1 MKKRLIALTLTGLMA
16 VSLAAC
22 GGGSDA
28 STAPAADPA
37 PAGTESAAGG
47 EAAAPASSGYTVS
60 ELKVNIWDNNQKAGL
75 QQIADEWTAES
86 GVKVSIEVVDWDNYW
101 TLLEAGASG
110 GQMPDV
116 FWMHSNTAQMY
127 MENDLLLNL
136 DDYIAADDSIDLAN
150 YYEGVVKLYNR
161 ADNGSQYAL
170 PKDHDTIA
178 LLYNKA
184 LFDKYGVEY
193 PTDDWTWEDLRD
205 AAAKITEAGK
215 ADQVYGFAMNTS
227 NNQDGWYNIV
237 YDYGAQIITDDH
249 KGTTIG
255 SDEGKAA
262 MEMLRQILEVAA
274 PQATVA
280 ETGTENLFKSG
291 KTAMISQGSWM
302 INSFYTAEN
311 AADYAWAML
320 PYADTNG
327 NGACGEGERYSAYNG
342 LGWAAAAN
350 TKDPKA
356 AYDLISYFCSEKA
369 QKEQASL
376 GVTMGGMLGVSEDF
390 ANAFE
395 GMDVSAF
402 VRAEEEGDLFFRPY
416 TRNTT
421 VWEDALQQ
429 NGGFLD
435 AWLDPSNP
443 ETMAKACDNAQ
454 KIIEDAIAAE

>member
-1 MKKRLIALTLTGLMA
+1 MKRKLLAATLTTAMVL
-16 VSLAAC
+16 SLAAC
-22 GGGSDA
+22 GGGS
-28 STAPAADPA
+28 S
-37 PAGTESAAGG
+37 SS
-47 EAAAPASSGYTVS
+47 SSGTAAS
-60 ELKVNIWDNNQKAGL
+60 GSGSSGSGELQVNIWDNNQLAGL
-75 QQIADEWTAES
+75 QQIADEWTEES
-86 GVKVSIEVVDWDNYW
+86 GVKVKINVVDWDNYW

-136 DDYIAADDSIDLAN
+136 DDYIAKDDAIDLAN
-150 YYEGVVKLYNR
+150 YYEGVVELYNR
-161 ADNGSQYAL
+161 DDNGSQYAL

-184 LFDKYGVEY
+184 IFDKYGVEY
-193 PTDDWTWEDLRD
+193 PTDDWTWEDVRD
-205 AAAKITEAGK
+205 AATKITEAGK
-215 ADQVYGFAMNTS
+215 ADGVYGYAINTS
-227 NNQDGWYNIV
+227 NNQDGWYNII
-237 YDYGAQIITDDH
+237 YDYGGQVITDDH

-255 SDEGKAA
+255 SDEAKAG

-274 PQATVA
+274 PQTVVA
-280 ETGTENLFKSG
+280 ETGTDSLFNSG
-291 KTAMISQGSWM
+291 LTAMITQGSWM
-302 INSFYTAEN
+302 INTFYKAEHHD
-311 AADYAWAML
+311 DYAWAML
-320 PYADTNG
+320 PYADVNG
-327 NGACGEGERYSAYNG
+327 NGQCDKGERYSAYNG

-350 TKDPKA
+350 TANPDA
-356 AYDLISYFCSEKA
+356 AYSLISYFCSEKA
-369 QKEQASL
+369 QKEQAAL
-376 GVTMGGMLGVSEDF
+376 GVTMGGMKGISDDF

-402 VRAEEEGDLFFRPY
+402 TRAEEEGDLFFRPY

-435 AWLDPSNP
+435 AWLNPSDPAV
-443 ETMAKACDNAQ
+443 MAKACDNAQ

>member
-1 MKKRLIALTLTGLMA
+1 MKRKLLAATLTAAMVL
-16 VSLAAC
+16 SLAAC
-22 GGGSDA
+22 GGGS
-28 STAPAADPA
+28 S
-37 PAGTESAAGG
+37 SSS
-47 EAAAPASSGYTVS
+47 SSGTAAS
-60 ELKVNIWDNNQKAGL
+60 GSGASGSGELQVNIWDNNQLAGL
-75 QQIADEWTAES
+75 QQIADEWTEES
-86 GVKVSIEVVDWDNYW
+86 GVKVKINVVDWDNYW

-136 DDYIAADDSIDLAN
+136 DDYIAKDDAIDLAN
-150 YYEGVVKLYNR
+150 YYEGVVELYNR
-161 ADNGSQYAL
+161 DDNGSQYAL

-184 LFDKYGVEY
+184 IFDKYGVEY
-193 PTDDWTWEDLRD
+193 PTDDWTWEDVRD

-215 ADQVYGFAMNTS
+215 ADGVYGYAINTS
-227 NNQDGWYNIV
+227 NNQDGWYNII
-237 YDYGAQIITDDH
+237 YDYGGQVITDDH

-255 SDEGKAA
+255 SDEAKAG

-274 PQATVA
+274 PQTVVA
-280 ETGTENLFKSG
+280 ETGTDSLFNSG
-291 KTAMISQGSWM
+291 LTAMITQGSWM
-302 INSFYTAEN
+302 INTFYKAEHHD
-311 AADYAWAML
+311 DYAWAML
-320 PYADTNG
+320 PYADVNG
-327 NGACGEGERYSAYNG
+327 NGQCDKGERYSAYNG

-350 TKDPKA
+350 TADPDA
-356 AYDLISYFCSEKA
+356 AYSLISYFCSEKA
-369 QKEQASL
+369 QKEQAAL
-376 GVTMGGMLGVSEDF
+376 GVTMAGMKGVSEDF

-402 VRAEEEGDLFFRPY
+402 TRAEEEGDLFFRPY

-435 AWLDPSNP
+435 AWLNPSDPAV
-443 ETMAKACDNAQ
+443 MAKACDNAQ

>member
-1 MKKRLIALTLTGLMA
+1 MKRKLLAATLTAAMVL
-16 VSLAAC
+16 SLAAC
-22 GGGSDA
+22 GGS
-28 STAPAADPA
+28 S
-37 PAGTESAAGG
+37 SSS
-47 EAAAPASSGYTVS
+47 SSGTAAS
-60 ELKVNIWDNNQKAGL
+60 GSGASGSGELQVNIWDNNQLAGL
-75 QQIADEWTAES
+75 QQIADEWTEES
-86 GVKVSIEVVDWDNYW
+86 GVKVKINVVDWDNYW

-136 DDYIAADDSIDLAN
+136 DDYIAKDDAIDLAN
-150 YYEGVVKLYNR
+150 YYEGVVELYNR
-161 ADNGSQYAL
+161 DDNGSQYAL

-184 LFDKYGVEY
+184 IFDKYGVEY
-193 PTDDWTWEDLRD
+193 PTDDWTWEDVRD

-215 ADQVYGFAMNTS
+215 ADGVYGYAINTS
-227 NNQDGWYNIV
+227 NNQDGWYNII
-237 YDYGAQIITDDH
+237 YDYGGQVITDDH

-255 SDEGKAA
+255 SDEAKAG
-262 MEMLRQILEVAA
+262 MEMLRQILEVSA
-274 PQATVA
+274 PQTVVA
-280 ETGTENLFKSG
+280 ETGTDSLFNSG
-291 KTAMISQGSWM
+291 LTAMITQGSWM
-302 INSFYTAEN
+302 INTFYKAEHHD
-311 AADYAWAML
+311 DYAWAML
-320 PYADTNG
+320 PYADVNG
-327 NGACGEGERYSAYNG
+327 NGQCDKGERYSAYNG

-350 TKDPKA
+350 TANPDA
-356 AYDLISYFCSEKA
+356 AYSLISYFCSEKA
-369 QKEQASL
+369 QKEQAAL
-376 GVTMGGMLGVSEDF
+376 GVTMGGMKGVSEDF

-402 VRAEEEGDLFFRPY
+402 TRAEEEGDLFFRPY

-435 AWLDPSNP
+435 AWLNPSDPAV
-443 ETMAKACDNAQ
+443 MAKACDNAQ

>member
-22 GGGSDA
+22 GGGSGS
-28 STAPAADPA
+28 STAPAA
-37 PAGTESAAGG
+37 TAGG
-47 EAAAPASSGYTVS
+47 SESTAGGSAAAPSSGYTVS

-136 DDYIAADDSIDLAN
+136 DSYIEADDTIDLSK

-193 PTDDWTWEDLRD
+193 PNDDWTWEDLRD

-320 PYADTNG
+320 PYADVNG
-327 NGACGEGERYSAYNG
+327 NGACDKGERYSAYNG

>member
-1 MKKRLIALTLTGLMA
+1 MKRKLLAATLTAAMVL
-16 VSLAAC
+16 SLAAC
-22 GGGSDA
+22 GGS
-28 STAPAADPA
+28 S
-37 PAGTESAAGG
+37 SS
-47 EAAAPASSGYTVS
+47 SSGTAAS
-60 ELKVNIWDNNQKAGL
+60 GSGASGSGELQVNIWDNNQLAGL
-75 QQIADEWTAES
+75 QQIADEWTEES
-86 GVKVSIEVVDWDNYW
+86 GVKVKINVVDWDNYW

-136 DDYIAADDSIDLAN
+136 DDYIAKDDAIDLAN
-150 YYEGVVKLYNR
+150 YYEGVVDLYNR
-161 ADNGSQYAL
+161 DDNGSQYAL

-184 LFDKYGVEY
+184 IFDKYGVEY
-193 PTDDWTWEDLRD
+193 PTDDWTWEDVRD

-215 ADQVYGFAMNTS
+215 ADGVYGYAINTS
-227 NNQDGWYNIV
+227 NNQDGWYNII
-237 YDYGAQIITDDH
+237 YDYGGQVITDDH

-255 SDEGKAA
+255 SDEAKAG
-262 MEMLRQILEVAA
+262 MEMLRQILEVSA
-274 PQATVA
+274 PQTVVA
-280 ETGTENLFKSG
+280 ETGTDSLFNSG
-291 KTAMISQGSWM
+291 LAAMITQGSWM
-302 INSFYTAEN
+302 INTFYKAEHHD
-311 AADYAWAML
+311 DYAWAML
-320 PYADTNG
+320 PYADVNG
-327 NGACGEGERYSAYNG
+327 NGQCDKGERYSAYNG

-350 TKDPKA
+350 TANPDA
-356 AYDLISYFCSEKA
+356 AYSLISYFCSEKA
-369 QKEQASL
+369 QKEQAAL
-376 GVTMGGMLGVSEDF
+376 GVTMGGMKGVSEDF

-402 VRAEEEGDLFFRPY
+402 TRAEEEGDLFFRPY

-435 AWLDPSNP
+435 AWLNPSDPAV
-443 ETMAKACDNAQ
+443 MAKACDNAQ

>member
-1 MKKRLIALTLTGLMA
+1 MKRKLLAATLTAAMVL
-16 VSLAAC
+16 SLAAC
-22 GGGSDA
+22 GGGS
-28 STAPAADPA
+28 S
-37 PAGTESAAGG
+37 SSS
-47 EAAAPASSGYTVS
+47 SSGTAAS
-60 ELKVNIWDNNQKAGL
+60 GSGASGSGELQVNIWDNNQLAGL
-75 QQIADEWTAES
+75 QQIADEWTEES
-86 GVKVSIEVVDWDNYW
+86 GVKVKINVVDWDNYW

-136 DDYIAADDSIDLAN
+136 DDYIAKDDAIDLAN
-150 YYEGVVKLYNR
+150 YYEGVVELYNR
-161 ADNGSQYAL
+161 DDNGSQYAL

-184 LFDKYGVEY
+184 IFDKYGVEY
-193 PTDDWTWEDLRD
+193 PTDDWTWEDVRD

-215 ADQVYGFAMNTS
+215 ADGVYGYAINTS
-227 NNQDGWYNIV
+227 NNQDGWYNII
-237 YDYGAQIITDDH
+237 YDYGGQVITDDH

-255 SDEGKAA
+255 SDEAKAG

-274 PQATVA
+274 PQTVVA
-280 ETGTENLFKSG
+280 ETGTDSLFNSG
-291 KTAMISQGSWM
+291 LTAMITQGSWM
-302 INSFYTAEN
+302 INTFYKAEHHD
-311 AADYAWAML
+311 DYAWAML
-320 PYADTNG
+320 PYADING
-327 NGACGEGERYSAYNG
+327 NGQCDKGERYSAYNG

-350 TKDPKA
+350 TADPDA
-356 AYDLISYFCSEKA
+356 AYSLISYFCSEKA
-369 QKEQASL
+369 QKEQAAL
-376 GVTMGGMLGVSEDF
+376 GVTMGGMKGVSEDF

-402 VRAEEEGDLFFRPY
+402 TRAEEEGDLFFRPY

-435 AWLDPSNP
+435 AWLNPSDPAV
-443 ETMAKACDNAQ
+443 MAKACDNAQ